1 MQVSLYSWLSFS
13 NILAIRQQFHGPRA
27 STSGVCREE
36 ETEQYKD
43 VQEKS
48 SIFKNHTL
56 GLFACRYNYLKNLQ
70 LLLIIFQRRLEK
82 LTTDVHSACP
92 VDHLHKISDFDSN

>member
-1 MQVSLYSWLSFS
+1 MQVSFYSWLSFS

-36 ETEQYKD
+36 DTEQYKD

-56 GLFACRYNYLKNLQ
+56 GLFACRYNYLK
-70 LLLIIFQRRLEK
+70 
-82 LTTDVHSACP
+82 
-92 VDHLHKISDFDSN
+92 KIAAAFNYLSKEIGEINH

>member
-1 MQVSLYSWLSFS
+1 MQVSFYSWLSFS
-13 NILAIRQQFHGPRA
+13 NILAIRQQFNGPRA

-36 ETEQYKD
+36 DTEQYKD

-56 GLFACRYNYLKNLQ
+56 GLFACRYNYLKKFAAAFNYLSKE
-70 LLLIIFQRRLEK
+70 IGEIN
-82 LTTDVHSACP
+82 H
-92 VDHLHKISDFDSN
+92 